1 MAKYRITSI
10 PQSLPKAQN
19 GALKKLSNNI
29 QNFIYP
35 RLHPRGNKKTTP
47 VVNEPMTEVQGVQEN
62 PMWNDMLSS
71 VDKGETCP
79 PGKYPYNDE
88 NGNWT
93 GQCLTESEYQA
104 AADKDFEDWDNK
116 WDKKFNPIIQSI
128 QDERRKLRTEDSERR
143 RNDYDES
150 AKTYYETFNKSKK
163 GDKIKPFQSLPTHVT
178 DSKTPVI
185 DEEGNPV
192 LGEDGQ
198 PLMQSFE
205 NQLKNKYLVIKNDR
219 GFTDLYPKDIV
230 RERIIKNGFQA
241 DQFVNSWGL
250 DRKQVEEQMG
260 PLMEGAMENYT
271 SEVTQSVVKKAVNE
285 GKTTD
290 QVISELS
297 PKVGTKT
304 GLNTKFAE
312 PTKKIIDDVFAQVQE
327 ELVNSL
333 SGPNK
338 SSWLDDNIFLSDNPV
353 AAFEK
358 SKTSMTNPGEYLGY
372 IKDKYERG
380 DKEYNKYKKDPKN
393 NYNPNYT
400 FANIDDQFADI
411 RSQVA
416 AKKRVDYEVG
426 AQEARKEGELTEFN
440 DGSGKY
446 ISNLSANDLKY
457 FINKALTK
465 AGTTQAGKLD
475 ILNTV
480 QNNPERIYKTLLE
493 LESDE
498 KVNGKTQTYSDLFS
512 DAARTSFAMAAKH
525 NKENIK
531 NWNGFNENTSGN
543 KLRDVLKYPLDA
555 LYFAAHPKEEMWG
568 DSNLSYDTKLGIQ
581 KEKGVDLGVMGND
594 NPLSI
599 LRNFTPLQAFNP
611 FKIGMNLRRG
621 YDQGNLTSALGHE
634 LVDMGTSYGLG
645 KGFNALG
652 NLKYA
657 NRMAAGNNLLG
668 SGLKNTIGLKKGL
681 GTVLSGF
688 DNPLMTSG
696 LLLEVPENIKDVKDE
711 FEAGNYGSAAL
722 NALFAYWGTKPA
734 FNTFKS
740 LNALRKPGTVLSNPN
755 FNTQYTGLY
764 DAATPGSGIA
774 LGHPG
779 LHTAEPV
786 FKSITNPLNKL
797 GKGLGFGEFSI
808 LKQNQGL
815 NTQPVNH
822 SIGRLPSNFNRKN
835 GGTLQRLQGGG
846 GVGKVV
852 KALQELKPIVPE
864 AKTIS
869 NQLSLFGAD
878 DFTNIIP
885 VAQSGPI
892 ANFNVPV
899 VGQTMPVVNNTVRF
913 DLEKQIKKPN
923 KFIYETNQDGDF
935 LTSITKNKE
944 NDILRAYV
952 ENESGLGKTN
962 LFDHEIKNLNL
973 YTQFLDTYTSYLLP
987 PKHKKFYKDLIEKIK
1002 QQDNFASKKQ
1012 NEELQRL
1019 KTGNFDF
1026 TRKVYGSAEPKF
1038 NEDNT
1043 ADVINFDYAPKLS
1056 SAEKLK
1062 VMFMNKVDKQKLLA
1076 DKTVNEAF
1084 EYADKFMSDP
1094 EYKRRFADVKAMTP
1108 SLEADRQD
1116 VANYIRNQVGDDKI
1130 TSDHYSKDEILNM
1143 TDEKILDNF
1152 ENPYRYNTSNVAWN
1166 EADKLP
1172 AYVNRTLPIPQQTS
1186 VQHLKENIAINPFS
1200 NKKVG
1205 VYNAGKNQSLTS
1217 GKGETVSVGS
1227 KNLGDLFNVTVHEVL
1242 GHGKTFGNVS
1252 FTQKE
1257 KELLK
1262 SVFKDGNSA
1271 STYIKEPTEV
1281 MARIDE
1287 IRSVIN
1293 KDNPFKEITENDLD
1307 RFESMVNTN
1316 KNIPGAGEKGSSLLE
1331 FISNVDKSKLK
1342 KVMNTMYGA
1351 AIIGGAASLMN
1362 NPWKQ
1367 ESSIKLNKGG
1377 ELPKAQ
1383 YGLESI
1389 GKMLKPTNAFRNYI
1403 NSLHNVDDILPGISP
1418 IMRSMSKPKNTFI
1431 KTDVPKVDLTKY
1443 RNSPGGK
1450 SAIKYGDDLHPG
1462 EEWYNIDPADYD
1474 TNWKEEGLTDASN
1487 SLKKYLL
1494 NSPEHGPDLFKGVG
1508 EFKFKDFSDGWAAR
1522 NAMMNMASDPQKML
1536 GESDFFT
1543 ENELTGLVNQQS
1555 EWQAARNA
1563 FDDMEP
1569 ENPAT
1574 AMFRAFSGD
1583 NSREELFSN
1592 LFPNASMPN
1601 FRSKFTT
1608 PSQEALLQQHL
1619 PWQYSIENKGMLNP
1633 NSLKNINGLGD
1644 TLPRTYQDLLKAQ
1657 KDNFLTTSPAK
1668 DVVMEMRGGLG
1679 LKMEDIQNATPE
1691 QLEKWR
1697 QQIVK
1702 KMNTQ
1707 ASDRWNRDIS
1717 TPFTGGN
1724 AYKQISDTPGYKNKK
1739 GGVVTSLSKKEIDQY
1754 VKDGYIIEDH

>member
-19 GALKKLSNNI
+19 GGLKKLSTNI
-29 QNFIYP
+29 QNFVYP
-35 RLHPRGNKKTTP
+35 RLHPRGSKKTAP

-93 GQCLTESEYQA
+93 GQCLTESEYQV
-104 AADKDFEDWDNK
+104 AADKDFKDWDNK
-116 WDKKFNPIIQSI
+116 WDKKFNPITQSI
-128 QDERRKLRTEDSERR
+128 QDERRKLRTEDSDRG

-198 PLMQSFE
+198 PLMESFE

-230 RERIIKNGFQA
+230 HNRILKNGFQA
-241 DQFVNSWGL
+241 DQFVNTWGL

-304 GLNTKFAE
+304 GLKTKFAE
-312 PTKKIIDDVFAQVQE
+312 PTKKIIDDVYAQVQE

-333 SGPNK
+333 SGPTK
-338 SSWLDDNIFLSDNPV
+338 SSWLDDNTFLSDNPV
-353 AAFEK
+353 DAFEK

-372 IKDKYERG
+372 IKNKYERG

-393 NYNPNYT
+393 NYEPNYT
-400 FANIDDQFADI
+400 YANIDDQFADM

-440 DGSGKY
+440 DAAGKY

-457 FINKALTK
+457 FINQALTK
-465 AGTTQAGKLD
+465 AGTTQVGKLD

-480 QNNPERIYKTLLE
+480 QNNPEKIYSKLLE

-512 DAARTSFAMAAKH
+512 DAANTSFGMAAKH

-531 NWNGFNENTSGN
+531 NGNGINENTSGN

-555 LYFAAHPKEEMWG
+555 LYFAANPKEEMWG

-611 FKIGMNLRRG
+611 FKIGMNLKKG

-688 DNPLMTSG
+688 NNPLMNLG
-696 LLLEVPENIKDVKDE
+696 MLALVPENIKDVKDE
-711 FEAGNYGSAAL
+711 FEAGNYKSAAL
-722 NALFAYWGTKPA
+722 NALFAYWAAKPA
-734 FNTFKS
+734 FNTFKN

-786 FKSITNPLNKL
+786 FESITNPLNKL

-815 NTQPVNH
+815 NTH
-822 SIGRLPSNFNRKN
+822 
-835 GGTLQRLQGGG
+835 
-846 GVGKVV
+846 
-852 KALQELKPIVPE
+852 
-864 AKTIS
+864 
-869 NQLSLFGAD
+869 
-878 DFTNIIP
+878 
-885 VAQSGPI
+885 
-892 ANFNVPV
+892 
-899 VGQTMPVVNNTVRF
+899 M
-913 DLEKQIKKPN
+913 
-923 KFIYETNQDGDF
+923 
-935 LTSITKNKE
+935 
-944 NDILRAYV
+944 
-952 ENESGLGKTN
+952 
-962 LFDHEIKNLNL
+962 FDHEIKNLNL

-987 PKHKKFYKDLIEKIK
+987 PKSKKFYKDLIKKIK

-1038 NEDNT
+1038 NE
-1043 ADVINFDYAPKLS
+1043 
-1056 SAEKLK
+1056 
-1062 VMFMNKVDKQKLLA
+1062 
-1076 DKTVNEAF
+1076 
-1084 EYADKFMSDP
+1084 
-1094 EYKRRFADVKAMTP
+1094 
-1108 SLEADRQD
+1108 
-1116 VANYIRNQVGDDKI
+1116 
-1130 TSDHYSKDEILNM
+1130 
-1143 TDEKILDNF
+1143 
-1152 ENPYRYNTSNVAWN
+1152 
-1166 EADKLP
+1166 
-1172 AYVNRTLPIPQQTS
+1172 
-1186 VQHLKENIAINPFS
+1186 
-1200 NKKVG
+1200 
-1205 VYNAGKNQSLTS
+1205 
-1217 GKGETVSVGS
+1217 
-1227 KNLGDLFNVTVHEVL
+1227 
-1242 GHGKTFGNVS
+1242 
-1252 FTQKE
+1252 
-1257 KELLK
+1257 
-1262 SVFKDGNSA
+1262 
-1271 STYIKEPTEV
+1271 
-1281 MARIDE
+1281 
-1287 IRSVIN
+1287 
-1293 KDNPFKEITENDLD
+1293 
-1307 RFESMVNTN
+1307 
-1316 KNIPGAGEKGSSLLE
+1316 
-1331 FISNVDKSKLK
+1331 
-1342 KVMNTMYGA
+1342 
-1351 AIIGGAASLMN
+1351 
-1362 NPWKQ
+1362 
-1367 ESSIKLNKGG
+1367 GG

-1389 GKMLKPTNAFRNYI
+1389 GKMLKPTNEFRNTI

-1450 SAIKYGDDLHPG
+1450 SAIRYGNEPHPG

-1508 EFKFKDFSDGWAAR
+1508 EFKFKDLSDGWAAR

-1536 GESDFFT
+1536 GDNDFFSPSAFK
-1543 ENELTGLVNQQS
+1543 NFLTNQKKW
-1555 EWQAARNA
+1555 EAAKSQ
-1563 FDDMEP
+1563 FDEMNP
-1569 ENPAT
+1569 EDPAT
-1574 AMFRAFSGD
+1574 AMWRTFSG
-1583 NSREELFSN
+1583 NHERNELFSN
-1592 LFPNASMPN
+1592 LFPNVFLPN

-1608 PSQEALLQQHL
+1608 PEQESFLRESDLENFTIPKRNAL
-1619 PWQYSIENKGMLNP
+1619 SKVSLNALSKNN
-1633 NSLKNINGLGD
+1633 NSTDK
-1644 TLPRTYQDLLKAQ
+1644 LPRSYQDLINAS
-1657 KDNFLTTSPAK
+1657 KDNFLNTSPVK
-1668 DVVMEMRGGLG
+1668 DVVIEMRGVLG
-1679 LKMEDIQNATPE
+1679 LKIEDIQNATPE

-1697 QQIVK
+1697 QKIITN
-1702 KMNTQ
+1702 MNKQ
-1707 ASDRWNRDIS
+1707 KFDRWKYDIS
-1717 TPFTGGN
+1717 VPFTGGN
-1724 AYKQISDTPGYKNKK
+1724 AYKQISDVPGYKNKK

>member
-19 GALKKLSNNI
+19 GGLKKLSTNI
-29 QNFIYP
+29 QNFVYP
-35 RLHPRGNKKTTP
+35 RLHPSGSKKTAP

-128 QDERRKLRTEDSERR
+128 QDERRKLRTEVSERR

-150 AKTYYETFNKSKK
+150 VKTYYETFDKSKK

-178 DSKTPVI
+178 NSKTPVI
-185 DEEGNPV
+185 DGEGNPV

-205 NQLKNKYLVIKNDR
+205 DQLKGAYLVIKNDR

-304 GLNTKFAE
+304 GLKTKFTE
-312 PTKKIIDDVFAQVQE
+312 PTKKIIDDVYAQVQE

-372 IKDKYERG
+372 IKNKYERG
-380 DKEYNKYKKDPKN
+380 DKEFNKYKKDPKN
-393 NYNPNYT
+393 NYDPNYT
-400 FANIDDQFADI
+400 FANIDDQFADM

-426 AQEARKEGELTEFN
+426 AQEARKKGELTEFN
-440 DGSGKY
+440 DAAGKY

-475 ILNTV
+475 ILNTL
-480 QNNPERIYKTLLE
+480 QNHPERIYKTLLE

-512 DAARTSFAMAAKH
+512 DVANTSFAMAAKH

-531 NWNGFNENTSGN
+531 NWNGVNENTSGN

-555 LYFAAHPKEEMWG
+555 LYFAANPKEEMWG

-621 YDQGNLTSALGHE
+621 YDEGNLTSALGHE

-668 SGLKNTIGLKKGL
+668 SGFKNTIGLKKGL

-688 DNPLMTSG
+688 DNPLMNSG

-711 FEAGNYGSAAL
+711 FEAGNYKSAAL
-722 NALFAYWGTKPA
+722 NALFAYWGAKPA

-786 FKSITNPLNKL
+786 FESITNPLNKL

-815 NTQPVNH
+815 NTQRHNH

-835 GGTLQRLQGGG
+835 GGALQRLQGGG
-846 GVGKVV
+846 GVGQVV

-899 VGQTMPVVNNTVRF
+899 VGQTMPVVNNTVGF
-913 DLEKQIKKPN
+913 DLEKQIRKPK
-923 KFIYETNQDGDF
+923 KFIHETTQDGDF
-935 LTSITKNKE
+935 LTSVTKNKE

-1038 NEDNT
+1038 NE
-1043 ADVINFDYAPKLS
+1043 
-1056 SAEKLK
+1056 
-1062 VMFMNKVDKQKLLA
+1062 
-1076 DKTVNEAF
+1076 
-1084 EYADKFMSDP
+1084 
-1094 EYKRRFADVKAMTP
+1094 
-1108 SLEADRQD
+1108 
-1116 VANYIRNQVGDDKI
+1116 
-1130 TSDHYSKDEILNM
+1130 
-1143 TDEKILDNF
+1143 
-1152 ENPYRYNTSNVAWN
+1152 
-1166 EADKLP
+1166 
-1172 AYVNRTLPIPQQTS
+1172 
-1186 VQHLKENIAINPFS
+1186 
-1200 NKKVG
+1200 
-1205 VYNAGKNQSLTS
+1205 
-1217 GKGETVSVGS
+1217 
-1227 KNLGDLFNVTVHEVL
+1227 
-1242 GHGKTFGNVS
+1242 
-1252 FTQKE
+1252 
-1257 KELLK
+1257 
-1262 SVFKDGNSA
+1262 
-1271 STYIKEPTEV
+1271 
-1281 MARIDE
+1281 
-1287 IRSVIN
+1287 
-1293 KDNPFKEITENDLD
+1293 
-1307 RFESMVNTN
+1307 
-1316 KNIPGAGEKGSSLLE
+1316 
-1331 FISNVDKSKLK
+1331 
-1342 KVMNTMYGA
+1342 
-1351 AIIGGAASLMN
+1351 GGF
-1362 NPWKQ
+1362 
-1367 ESSIKLNKGG
+1367 
-1377 ELPKAQ
+1377 LPKAQ

-1443 RNSPGGK
+1443 LNSSGGK
-1450 SAIKYGDDLHPG
+1450 SAIRYGNEPHPG
-1462 EEWYNIDPADYD
+1462 EEWYNIDSADYD
-1474 TNWKEEGLTDASN
+1474 TNWKEEGLTDASD

-1508 EFKFKDFSDGWAAR
+1508 EFKFKDLSDGWAAR

-1536 GESDFFT
+1536 GDNDFFSPS
-1543 ENELTGLVNQQS
+1543 EFKNFLTQQKKWETAQS
-1555 EWQAARNA
+1555 Q
-1563 FDDMEP
+1563 FDEMNP
-1569 ENPAT
+1569 EDPAT
-1574 AMFRAFSGD
+1574 AMFRAFSG
-1583 NSREELFSN
+1583 NHERNELFSN
-1592 LFPNASMPN
+1592 LFPNASLPN

-1608 PSQEALLQQHL
+1608 PEQESFLRESDLENFTIPKRNAL
-1619 PWQYSIENKGMLNP
+1619 SKVSLNALSKNN
-1633 NSLKNINGLGD
+1633 NSTDKI
-1644 TLPRTYQDLLKAQ
+1644 PSTYQDLIKAS
-1657 KDNFLTTSPAK
+1657 KDNFLNTSPVK
-1668 DVVMEMRGGLG
+1668 DVVMEMRGVLD
-1679 LKMEDIQNATPE
+1679 LKMEDIKNATPE

-1697 QQIVK
+1697 QKIIT
-1702 KMNTQ
+1702 KMNKQ
-1707 ASDRWNRDIS
+1707 KFDRWKYDIS
-1717 TPFTGGN
+1717 VPFTGGN

-1739 GGVVTSLSKKEIDQY
+1739 GGVVTSLSKKRN
-1754 VKDGYIIEDH
+1754 

>member
-10 PQSLPKAQN
+10 PQSLPKAQR
-19 GALKKLSNNI
+19 GGIKKLSNNI
-29 QNFIYP
+29 RNFVYP
-35 RLHPRGNKKTTP
+35 RLHPRDIEKTAP

-62 PMWNDMLSS
+62 PIWNDMLSS

-79 PGKYPYNDE
+79 PGKIPQKDE

-198 PLMQSFE
+198 PLMESFE

-219 GFTDLYPKDIV
+219 GFTDLYPLDIV
-230 RERIIKNGFQA
+230 SNSIIKKGFQA
-241 DQFVNSWGL
+241 DQFVNTWGL

-260 PLMEGAMENYT
+260 PLMKGAMENYT

-304 GLNTKFAE
+304 GLKTKFAE
-312 PTKKIIDDVFAQVQE
+312 PTKKIIDDIYAQAQE
-327 ELVNSL
+327 QLVDNL
-333 SGPNK
+333 PETTE
-338 SSWLDDNIFLSDNPV
+338 SSWLDNNMFLSDNPV

-372 IKDKYERG
+372 IKNKYERG

-393 NYNPNYT
+393 NYDPNYT
-400 FANIDDQFADI
+400 YANIDDQFADI

-416 AKKRVDYEVG
+416 AKKLVDYEVD
-426 AQEARKEGELTEFN
+426 AQNARKKGELKEFTDAAGN
-440 DGSGKY
+440 Y
-446 ISNLSANDLKY
+446 VSNLSANELKV
-457 FINKALTK
+457 ILNKALNK
-465 AGTTQAGKLD
+465 VGTTQAGKLK
-475 ILNTV
+475 ILKALQDND
-480 QNNPERIYKTLLE
+480 PRIYQTLLE
-493 LESDE
+493 LDSDE
-498 KVNGKTQTYSDLFS
+498 KVNGKTQTYSDLYN
-512 DAARTSFAMAAKH
+512 DAANTSFGMAKKH

-531 NWNGFNENTSGN
+531 NWNGINENTSGN

-555 LYFAAHPKEEMWG
+555 LYFAANPKEEMWG

-621 YDQGNLTSALGHE
+621 YDQGNLTNALGHE

-668 SGLKNTIGLKKGL
+668 SGVKNTIGLKKGL
-681 GTVLSGF
+681 GTILSGF

-711 FEAGNYGSAAL
+711 FQAGNYGSAAL

-734 FNTFKS
+734 LNTFKS

-774 LGHPG
+774 IGHPG

-786 FKSITNPLNKL
+786 FQSITNPLNKL
-797 GKGLGFGEFSI
+797 GKGLGFGEFSV
-808 LKQNQGL
+808 LKQNPGL

-835 GGTLQRLQGGG
+835 GGALQRLQLG
-846 GVGKVV
+846 GVGQVGQVV

-885 VAQSGPI
+885 VAQSARI

-899 VGQTMPVVNNTVRF
+899 VGQTMPVVNNTVGF
-913 DLEKQIKKPN
+913 DLEKQIGKPK

-952 ENESGLGKTN
+952 EEASNTGLGKTN
-962 LFDHEIKNLNL
+962 MFEHEIKNPDQ
-973 YTQFLDTYTSYLLP
+973 YTQLIDTYTSYLLP
-987 PKHKKFYKDLIEKIK
+987 PKHKKFYKDLIEQIK

-1038 NEDNT
+1038 N
-1043 ADVINFDYAPKLS
+1043 
-1056 SAEKLK
+1056 
-1062 VMFMNKVDKQKLLA
+1062 
-1076 DKTVNEAF
+1076 
-1084 EYADKFMSDP
+1084 
-1094 EYKRRFADVKAMTP
+1094 
-1108 SLEADRQD
+1108 
-1116 VANYIRNQVGDDKI
+1116 
-1130 TSDHYSKDEILNM
+1130 
-1143 TDEKILDNF
+1143 
-1152 ENPYRYNTSNVAWN
+1152 
-1166 EADKLP
+1166 
-1172 AYVNRTLPIPQQTS
+1172 
-1186 VQHLKENIAINPFS
+1186 
-1200 NKKVG
+1200 
-1205 VYNAGKNQSLTS
+1205 
-1217 GKGETVSVGS
+1217 
-1227 KNLGDLFNVTVHEVL
+1227 
-1242 GHGKTFGNVS
+1242 
-1252 FTQKE
+1252 
-1257 KELLK
+1257 
-1262 SVFKDGNSA
+1262 
-1271 STYIKEPTEV
+1271 
-1281 MARIDE
+1281 
-1287 IRSVIN
+1287 
-1293 KDNPFKEITENDLD
+1293 
-1307 RFESMVNTN
+1307 
-1316 KNIPGAGEKGSSLLE
+1316 
-1331 FISNVDKSKLK
+1331 
-1342 KVMNTMYGA
+1342 
-1351 AIIGGAASLMN
+1351 
-1362 NPWKQ
+1362 
-1367 ESSIKLNKGG
+1367 KGG

-1389 GKMLKPTNAFRNYI
+1389 GKLLKPTNAFRNTI
-1403 NSLHNVDDILPGISP
+1403 NSLHNVDDILPGITP

-1443 RNSPGGK
+1443 RNSPGGN
-1450 SAIKYGDDLHPG
+1450 SAIKFGDEPHPG

-1474 TNWKEEGLTDASN
+1474 TNWKEEGLIDAGN
-1487 SLKKYLL
+1487 SLKNYLL
-1494 NSPEHGPDLFKGVG
+1494 NIPEHGPDLFKGVG

-1536 GESDFFT
+1536 GESDYFSPSAFK
-1543 ENELTGLVNQQS
+1543 NFLTQQKKWETAQS
-1555 EWQAARNA
+1555 Q
-1563 FDDMEP
+1563 FDEMNP
-1569 ENPAT
+1569 EDPAT
-1574 AMFRAFSGD
+1574 AMFRAFSG
-1583 NSREELFSN
+1583 NNERNELFSN
-1592 LFPNASMPN
+1592 LFPNVFLPN

-1608 PSQEALLQQHL
+1608 PEQESFLRESDLENFTIPKRNAL
-1619 PWQYSIENKGMLNP
+1619 SKVSLNALSKNN
-1633 NSLKNINGLGD
+1633 NSTDKI
-1644 TLPRTYQDLLKAQ
+1644 PSTYQDLINAS
-1657 KDNFLTTSPAK
+1657 KDGFLNKSPVK
-1668 DVVMEMRGGLG
+1668 DVVMEMRGVLG
-1679 LKMEDIQNATPE
+1679 LQMEDIKNATPE

-1697 QQIVK
+1697 QKIITE
-1702 KMNTQ
+1702 MNKQ
-1707 ASDRWNRDIS
+1707 KFDRWEYDIS
-1717 TPFTGGN
+1717 VPFTGGN

-1754 VKDGYIIEDH
+1754 VKDGYH